1 MMTLNF
7 LAGAQQANASG
18 SLLSMI
24 IPFVLFGAFAYFFLI
39 RPQKKQAQ
47 KLQELRDSLKIGD
60 QIVTIGGIL
69 AKIVQIKEDVYVIEI
84 NPGCNME
91 IAKWAFRD
99 KASRKEIKN
108 VEKSEDL

>member
-1 MMTLNF
+1 MTITFLNGPT
-7 LAGAQQANASG
+7 AANASG

-47 KLQELRDSLKIGD
+47 KLQELRDSLKVGD

-69 AKIVQIKEDVYVIEI
+69 GKIVQIKEDVYVIEI
-84 NPGCNME
+84 NSGCNME

>member
-1 MMTLNF
+1 MTLTF
-7 LAGAQQANASG
+7 LTGAAQANASG

-24 IPFVLFGAFAYFFLI
+24 IPFILFGAFAYFFLI

-47 KLQELRDSLKIGD
+47 KLQELRDSLKVGD

-69 AKIVQIKEDVYVIEI
+69 GKIVQIKEDVYVIEVSQGSNI
-84 NPGCNME
+84 E

-99 KASRKEIKN
+99 RATKKDIKN